1 MTLAKKNLE
10 GLDYQTPDGIGVQII
25 EGEYPGSSYSAAIL
39 WQAVDYVN

>member
-1 MTLAKKNLE
+1 MTLAKKYFE
-10 GLDYQTPDGIGVQII
+10 VLDYQTIDSIGVQII